1 MAATDKANDRT
12 TGTVLQM
19 QDYSIHDGDG
29 VRTTIFLAGC
39 GLRCQWCANPES
51 WTQHKKLAYHAHK
64 CKGCRTCLSIC
75 PEGLDPA
82 AGDFDP
88 ALCTF
93 CGECV
98 TACPEKALQLACEEM
113 DADTIMDQIRRDEI
127 FFRHSGGGVTFSG
140 GEPFVQHQF
149 LRRLMDGCEKLGVSV
164 WVESCGFF
172 KWDHCQDLMA
182 GIDHIFFDIKH
193 MDSET
198 HRQFT
203 GQGNEVILQNA
214 KRIHAAGVPM
224 TVRIPLIVEV
234 NLADSNLEATAGFM
248 REHLPGSGIELLPYH
263 ELGKAKYSAFRMTER
278 FRSFSTPTGAQVEAA
293 YRIFKNHGIPITPTG

>member
-1 MAATDKANDRT
+1 MMATGCAQRSFWQAAASDANGALIPRVGRSTKSSPIMPISAKAAIRADPSALRDWT
-12 TGTVLQM
+12 RLQGI
-19 QDYSIHDGDG
+19 S
-29 VRTTIFLAGC
+29 T
-39 GLRCQWCANPES
+39 
-51 WTQHKKLAYHAHK
+51 
-64 CKGCRTCLSIC
+64 
-75 PEGLDPA
+75 
-82 AGDFDP
+82 P

-113 DADTIMDQIRRDEI
+113 EADTIMDQIRRDEI

-234 NLADSNLEATAGFM
+234 NLADSNLQATAEFM
-248 REHLPGSGIELLPYH
+248 REQLPGCGIELLPYH
-263 ELGKAKYSAFRMTER
+263 ELGKAKYSAFRMTGR
-278 FRSFSTPTGAQVEAA
+278 FHSFTTPTEAQVEAA